1 MYKILKGQSEAVN
14 PRKAENTIDN
24 VQDTKGA
31 IRSRKSSKD
40 RQYNR
45 QMFHILKG
53 QSEAVN
59 PRKADNTIDKC
70 TRY

>member
-14 PRKAENTIDN
+14 PKKADNTID
-24 VQDTKGA
+24 KLLM
-31 IRSRKSSKD
+31 R
-40 RQYNR
+40 
-45 QMFHILKG
+45 

-70 TRY
+70 TR

>member
-1 MYKILKGQSEAVN
+1 MYKILKGQSEFVN
-14 PRKAENTIDN
+14 PK
-24 VQDTKGA
+24 KG
-31 IRSRKSSKD
+31 

-45 QMFHILKG
+45 QMYKILKG

-70 TRY
+70 TIY

>member
-14 PRKAENTIDN
+14 PKKAENTID
-24 VQDTKGA
+24 K
-31 IRSRKSSKD
+31 
-40 RQYNR
+40 
-45 QMFHILKG
+45 ILKG

-59 PRKADNTIDKC
+59 PKKTDNTIDKC

>member
-14 PRKAENTIDN
+14 PRKAANKID
-24 VQDTKGA
+24 KLL
-31 IRSRKSSKD
+31 
-40 RQYNR
+40 
-45 QMFHILKG
+45 MG

>member
-1 MYKILKGQSEAVN
+1 MYKILKGQSEAVS
-14 PRKAENTIDN
+14 PRKADNTID
-24 VQDTKGA
+24 K
-31 IRSRKSSKD
+31 
-40 RQYNR
+40 
-45 QMFHILKG
+45 ILMG

>member
-1 MYKILKGQSEAVN
+1 MDKRYQGV
-14 PRKAENTIDN
+14 
-24 VQDTKGA
+24 
-31 IRSRKSSKD
+31 IRRGKSMKD
-40 RQYNR
+40 RQMYK
-45 QMFHILKG
+45 ILKG